1 MCGGMLPS
9 ALAFGSGG
17 EFRAPMAAAVI
28 GGLISSTLLSLIFVP
43 AVFVLMDEIS
53 GALWRLFS
61 RFVGKADEKE
71 ETTVP
76 PRSTPV
82 GRDDVALL
90 PPIERPQAAE

>member
-1 MCGGMLPS
+1 
-9 ALAFGSGG
+9 
-17 EFRAPMAAAVI
+17 MAAAVI